1 MIGGGKI
8 AARRI
13 ETLLEFSDNIIVVAP
28 EVTERIR
35 QLSGKKQ
42 IGWIPDIYHEKILD
56 QADLVL
62 AATNDI
68 ACNMRV
74 VKDCKARS
82 IPVNTSHKK
91 ELCDF
96 FFPGILC
103 QENLVMGFCSSGTDH
118 RKVREIRE
126 KVEQIF
132 KGS

>member
-13 ETLLEFSDNIIVVAP
+13 EALLEFSDNIIVVAP
-28 EVTERIR
+28 EVTERIE
-35 QLSGKKQ
+35 QLSSKKQ
-42 IGWIPDIYHEKILD
+42 IRWIPDIYDEKILD

-62 AATNDI
+62 AATNDT

-74 VKDCKARS
+74 VKDCKARG

-96 FFPGILC
+96 YFPGILC
-103 QENLVMGFCSSGTDH
+103 RENLVMGFCSSGTDH